1 MAEPKIVVEHREH
14 LWYLLAE
21 ASQVEHLIMCQYLYA
36 SFSLK
41 GGPEDGLTA
50 EQAAA
55 VARWREVLTGIAIEE
70 MLHLAL
76 VFNVM
81 TAIGAAPP
89 LSRPN
94 FPRSSGDLPGGVQFR
109 LLPFGTDSLTHFL
122 YLERPEGMERMDAEG
137 FVPTIPPHEPVE
149 AGEAISRAQDFA
161 TVGHLYRGIERGLA
175 ALSGRFG
182 ERGLFVGP
190 RRAQATPELF
200 RWPQLVAVHD
210 LASAMAAIN
219 EIIEQGLAA
228 LSGKFGER
236 GLFVGPGRAQA
247 TPELFRWPQLVAVH
261 DLASATAAINE
272 IIEQGEGA
280 RGDWRPA
287 HYGRF
292 LGIWEEYTKLKQASP
307 AFEPAFPV
315 IPAFTRQPY
324 DITEQQPLLT
334 DPLTRAIAE
343 VFNLGYEVLLQTL
356 NRFFTHTDET
366 DDQLQLLVGTAFGL
380 MADVL
385 RPLGRALPRL
395 PAGRGH
401 PGRTA
406 GPTFEMYYQFGNFVP
421 WRGPAWAL
429 LSERAAILAT
439 RGAETAALP
448 GAPAV
453 ANDAATA
460 AAGIAAQLLMHV
472 PDELRHVQHH

>member
-1 MAEPKIVVEHREH
+1 MSEPKIVVEHREH

-21 ASQVEHLIMCQYLYA
+21 AAQVEHLIMCQYLYA

-41 GGPEDGLTA
+41 AGPEDGLTA
-50 EQAAA
+50 EQATA

-94 FPRSSGDLPGGVQFR
+94 FPRSSDDLPGGVQFR

-137 FVPTIPPHEPVE
+137 FVPTIPPREPIE
-149 AGEAISRAQDFA
+149 PGEAISRAQDFG
-161 TVGHLYRGIERGLA
+161 TVGHLYRGIEQGLA
-175 ALSGRFG
+175 VLAGRFG

-190 RRAQATPELF
+190 RRTQATPELN
-200 RWPQLVAVHD
+200 RWPQ
-210 LASAMAAIN
+210 
-219 EIIEQGLAA
+219 
-228 LSGKFGER
+228 R
-236 GLFVGPGRAQA
+236 
-247 TPELFRWPQLVAVH
+247 VAVH
-261 DLASATAAINE
+261 DLASATAAIDE

-292 LGIWEEYTKLKQASP
+292 LAIWDEYAKLTEADP

-324 DITEQQPLLT
+324 DIAEPQPLLT
-334 DPLTRAIAE
+334 DPVTRAIAE
-343 VFNLGYEVLLQTL
+343 VFNLGYEVLLQAL

-366 DDQLQLLVGTAFGL
+366 EEQLQTLVGAAFGL
-380 MADVL
+380 MAGVL
-385 RPLGRALPRL
+385 RPLGRTLPRL
-395 PAGRGH
+395 PAGPSH

-406 GPTFEMYYQFGNFVP
+406 GPTFEMFYQFGNFVP
-421 WRGPAWAL
+421 WREPAWAL
-429 LSERAAILAT
+429 LSERAIMLAA
-439 RGAETAALP
+439 RSAAAADLP
-448 GAPAV
+448 GAPAAV
-453 ANDAATA
+453 HDAATA
-460 AAGIAAQLLMHV
+460 AAGIAAQLLAHV
-472 PDELRHVQHH
+472 PEELRHAP

>member
-1 MAEPKIVVEHREH
+1 VAEPTIVVEHREH

-21 ASQVEHLIMCQYLYA
+21 AAQVEHLIMCQYLYA

-41 GGPEDGLTA
+41 AGPEDGLTA

-55 VARWREVLTGIAIEE
+55 VTRWREVLTGIAIEE

-94 FPRSSGDLPGGVQFR
+94 FPRSSGDLPGGIQFR

-137 FVPTIPPHEPVE
+137 FVPTVPPREPVE
-149 AGEAISRAQDFA
+149 PGEAFSRAQDFS
-161 TVGHLYRGIERGLA
+161 TVGHLYRGIEQGLA
-175 ALSGRFG
+175 ALSSRFG
-182 ERGLFVGP
+182 ESGLFVGP
-190 RRAQATPELF
+190 RRT
-200 RWPQLVAVHD
+200 
-210 LASAMAAIN
+210 
-219 EIIEQGLAA
+219 
-228 LSGKFGER
+228 
-236 GLFVGPGRAQA
+236 QA

-280 RGDWRPA
+280 RGDWQPA

-292 LGIWEEYTKLKQASP
+292 LGIWEEYTGLKEASP

-324 DITEQQPLLT
+324 DLTEPQPLLT
-334 DPLTRAIAE
+334 DPLTRGISE

-366 DDQLQLLVGTAFGL
+366 DEQLQTLVGVAFEL
-380 MADVL
+380 MAGVL
-385 RPLGRALPRL
+385 RPLGRTLPRL
-395 PAGRGH
+395 PAGPDH

-421 WRGPAWAL
+421 WCEPAWAL

-439 RGAETAALP
+439 RSADAAALP
-448 GAPAV
+448 GAPAAV
-453 ANDAATA
+453 SDAATA
-460 AAGIAAQLLMHV
+460 AASIAAQFLAHV
-472 PDELRHVQHH
+472 PQELRHVR

>member
-1 MAEPKIVVEHREH
+1 MAEPEIVVEHREH

-21 ASQVEHLIMCQYLYA
+21 AAQVEHLIMCQYLYA

-41 GGPEDGLTA
+41 GGPEDGLTP

-55 VARWREVLTGIAIEE
+55 VARWRDLLTGIAVEE

-94 FPRSSGDLPGGVQFR
+94 FPRSSDDLPGGVQFR
-109 LLPFGTDSLTHFL
+109 LLPFGADSLTHFL
-122 YLERPEGMERMDAEG
+122 YLERPEGMERTDAEG
-137 FVPTIPPHEPVE
+137 FVPTVPPREQIGP
-149 AGEAISRAQDFA
+149 GEAISRAQDFG
-161 TVGHLYRGIERGLA
+161 TVGHLYRGIEQGLA

-182 ERGLFVGP
+182 ERGLFVSP
-190 RRAQATPELF
+190 MRT
-200 RWPQLVAVHD
+200 
-210 LASAMAAIN
+210 
-219 EIIEQGLAA
+219 
-228 LSGKFGER
+228 
-236 GLFVGPGRAQA
+236 QA

-292 LGIWEEYTKLKQASP
+292 LGIWEEYAKLKQASP

-324 DITEQQPLLT
+324 DVTEPQPLLT
-334 DPLTRAIAE
+334 DPLTRAVAE
-343 VFNLGYEVLLQTL
+343 VFNLGYELLLQAL

-366 DDQLQLLVGTAFGL
+366 DEQLRTLVGAAFGL

-395 PAGRGH
+395 PAGPGH

-421 WRGPAWAL
+421 WREPAWAL

-439 RGAETAALP
+439 RSADTAAFP
-448 GAPAV
+448 GAPAAV
-453 ANDAATA
+453 NDAATA
-460 AAGIAAQLLMHV
+460 AAGIAAQLLAHV
-472 PDELRHVQHH
+472 PEELRHMRPSGPTGHDA

>member
-1 MAEPKIVVEHREH
+1 VAEPEIVVEHREH

-21 ASQVEHLIMCQYLYA
+21 AAQVEHLIMCQYLYA

-41 GGPEDGLTA
+41 GGTEDGLA
-50 EQAAA
+50 PEQAAA

-94 FPRSSGDLPGGVQFR
+94 FPRSSDDLPGSVQFR

-122 YLERPEGMERMDAEG
+122 YLERPEGMERLDAEG
-137 FVPTIPPHEPVE
+137 FVPTTPPREPIE
-149 AGEAISRAQDFA
+149 PGEAISRAQDFG
-161 TVGHLYRGIERGLA
+161 TVGHLYRGIEQGLA

-190 RRAQATPELF
+190 MQAQATPELF

-219 EIIEQGLAA
+219 EIIEQG
-228 LSGKFGER
+228 
-236 GLFVGPGRAQA
+236 
-247 TPELFRWPQLVAVH
+247 
-261 DLASATAAINE
+261 
-272 IIEQGEGA
+272 EGA
-280 RGDWRPA
+280 RGDWRSA

-292 LGIWEEYTKLKQASP
+292 LAIWEEYAKLTEADP
-307 AFEPAFPV
+307 AFEPVFPV

-324 DITEQQPLLT
+324 DITEPQPLLT
-334 DPLTRAIAE
+334 DPLTRSIAE
-343 VFNLGYEVLLQTL
+343 VFNLGYEVLLQVL

-366 DDQLQLLVGTAFGL
+366 DEQLRTLVDTAFGL
-380 MADVL
+380 MTGVL
-385 RPLGRALPRL
+385 RPLGRTLPRL
-395 PAGRGH
+395 PAGPSH
-401 PGRTA
+401 LGRTA

-421 WRGPAWAL
+421 WREPAWAL
-429 LSERAAILAT
+429 LSERATMLAT
-439 RGAETAALP
+439 RSAAAAALP
-448 GAPAV
+448 GAPAAV
-453 ANDAATA
+453 TGAATA
-460 AAGIAAQLLMHV
+460 SARIAAQFLAHV
-472 PDELRHVQHH
+472 PGELRHAQ

>member
-1 MAEPKIVVEHREH
+1 MAEPKIIVEHREH

-21 ASQVEHLIMCQYLYA
+21 AAQVEHLIMCQYLYA

-41 GGPEDGLTA
+41 AGPEDGLTA
-50 EQAAA
+50 EQATA
-55 VARWREVLTGIAIEE
+55 VGRWREVLTGIAIEE

-94 FPRSSGDLPGGVQFR
+94 FPRSSDDLPGGVQFR

-137 FVPTIPPHEPVE
+137 FVPAIPPREPVE
-149 AGEAISRAQDFA
+149 PSEAISRAQDFG
-161 TVGHLYRGIERGLA
+161 TVGHLYRGIEQGLA
-175 ALSGRFG
+175 TLADRFG

-190 RRAQATPELF
+190 T
-200 RWPQLVAVHD
+200 
-210 LASAMAAIN
+210 
-219 EIIEQGLAA
+219 
-228 LSGKFGER
+228 
-236 GLFVGPGRAQA
+236 RAQA

-292 LGIWEEYTKLKQASP
+292 LGIWEEYAKLTEASP

-315 IPAFTRQPY
+315 IPAFTMQPY
-324 DITEQQPLLT
+324 DIPEPQPLLT

-366 DDQLQLLVGTAFGL
+366 DEQLQTLVNAAFGL
-380 MADVL
+380 MAGVL
-385 RPLGRALPRL
+385 RPLGQTLPRL
-395 PAGRGH
+395 PAGDDH

-421 WRGPAWAL
+421 WREPAWAL

-439 RGAETAALP
+439 RGADTAGHP
-448 GAPAV
+448 GAPAAV
-453 ANDAATA
+453 RDAATV
-460 AAGIAAQLLMHV
+460 AAGIAAQLLAHV
-472 PDELRHVQHH
+472 PEELRHAQRTRPR